1 MENENALVTQNTT
14 AIVEQKQEQFSSALM
29 VTQEYIDRTMESL
42 TLLRKLVD
50 SSLVKGI
57 DYGTVPGISD
67 EFLWDAGANQIIAS
81 FNCRP
86 GPVRVIKETNTEDT
100 ISVILEMPLI
110 SFQTGQEVGCG
121 IGAASTME
129 TKHKYRWLRKY
140 ELADWGYH
148 DEAAIKALKTRK
160 KWNDTEYQIINPNRA
175 ELLNVVWKMA
185 AKRARIAA
193 AKTLPGVSSALAE
206 KFNEGMDKG
215 QKQKKDNPWGS
226 FYAQMKQRGL
236 SGDRV
241 HALLGVTS
249 LTELIKDG
257 RTPAECVKLVDNA
270 LAKEQSPVPD
280 TTTSKPMQ
288 PPDTENKTAA
298 MWDDLKR
305 DDQKTPATS
314 VSTPVSK
321 SDEVY
326 LGVNL
331 TDLNT
336 MIADIHWDRNNGASW
351 RSYLKSLKV
360 VNTDG
365 TLGEVIKR
373 VTPEQFKQLASKVND
388 TYKLK

>member
-1 MENENALVTQNTT
+1 
-14 AIVEQKQEQFSSALM
+14 
-29 VTQEYIDRTMESL
+29 
-42 TLLRKLVD
+42 
-50 SSLVKGI
+50 
-57 DYGTVPGISD
+57 
-67 EFLWDAGANQIIAS
+67 
-81 FNCRP
+81 
-86 GPVRVIKETNTEDT
+86 
-100 ISVILEMPLI
+100 
-110 SFQTGQEVGCG
+110 
-121 IGAASTME
+121 
-129 TKHKYRWLRKY
+129 
-140 ELADWGYH
+140 LADWGYH